1 MADILVIGRD
11 DAESLGLEWEQV
23 LDVIEDVFRE
33 RAEGHVENP
42 PKPGIHPRDD
52 AFIHAMP
59 AYLAR
64 SALAG
69 CKWIA
74 GYPRNSSRGLPYIQG
89 LLILTDPA
97 TGSTLAVIDGAWLTE
112 VRTAAVSG
120 VVARRFAPRP
130 RRLGVIGCGVQARRH
145 LRMFLDIA
153 PSIQTVQAF
162 DHKPQTASDFTQV
175 AADRGTSVRVART
188 AAEAVANADLVLTA
202 GAIRTD
208 PVQELDGSEVAENSV
223 ILPIDFDAAWQAKAI
238 TGSSLFCVDD
248 VQQYE
253 YYQREGYFRGYPSP
267 AMDLA
272 SALSA
277 PDKVPAQGNRTF
289 LNLGLA
295 MEDVALGG
303 LVYRLCTERGA
314 GHRVPLS
321 LLRSPLAEAAR
332 HGRSFTGILQPARE
346 RGR

>member
-1 MADILVIGRD
+1 MSDILVIGRN
-11 DAESLGLEWEQV
+11 DAENLGLGWEEI
-23 LDVIEDVFRE
+23 LNLIEDVFRE

-52 AFIHAMP
+52 SFIHAMP

-64 SALAG
+64 SGLAG

-74 GYPRNSSRGLPYIQG
+74 GYPRNTSLGLPYIQG
-89 LLILTDPA
+89 LLVLTDPG

-130 RRLGVIGCGVQARRH
+130 RRLGVVGCGVQARRH
-145 LRMFLDIA
+145 LGMFLDIA
-153 PSIQTVQAF
+153 PSIETVRAF
-162 DHKPQTASDFTQV
+162 DHKPRTAGDFAQLAV
-175 AADRGTSVRVART
+175 DHGTPAQAART
-188 AAEAVANADLVLTA
+188 AAEAVANADLVVTA
-202 GAIRTD
+202 GAIQTD

-223 ILPIDFDAAWQAKAI
+223 ILPIDFDAAWQTKAI
-238 TGSSLFCVDD
+238 AGSSLFCVDD

-277 PDKVPAQGNRTF
+277 PDRVPAQGKRVF

-303 LVYRLCTERGA
+303 LVYRLCLESGA
-314 GHRVPLS
+314 GHRVPL
-321 LLRSPLAEAAR
+321 
-332 HGRSFTGILQPARE
+332 T
-346 RGR
+346 

>member
-1 MADILVIGRD
+1 MADILVIGRH
-11 DAESLGLEWEQV
+11 DAESLGLGWEEILNV
-23 LDVIEDVFRE
+23 TEDVFRE
-33 RAEGHVENP
+33 RAEGLVENP

-64 SALAG
+64 TGLAG

-74 GYPRNSSRGLPYIQG
+74 GYPQNASLGLPYIQG
-89 LLILTDPA
+89 LFILTDPG

-153 PSIQTVQAF
+153 PSIETVRAF
-162 DHKPQTASDFTQV
+162 NRTPRAAGDFAQL
-175 AADRGTSVRVART
+175 AADHGKSAQVART
-188 AAEAVANADLVLTA
+188 AAEAVADADLVLTA
-202 GAIRTD
+202 GAIAAD

-248 VQQYE
+248 VDQYE
-253 YYQREGYFRGYPSP
+253 YYRREGYFRGYPDP

-272 SALSA
+272 AALAA
-277 PDKVPAQGNRTF
+277 PDRVPARGRRIF

-303 LVYRLCTERGA
+303 LVYRLCTEKGA
-314 GHRVPLS
+314 GHRVPL
-321 LLRSPLAEAAR
+321 
-332 HGRSFTGILQPARE
+332 T
-346 RGR
+346 